1 MEYGED
7 GEVKTYS
14 YNTLSSSE
22 RSVSSGSKDV
32 SDRAVSYGTDR
43 FGNINSVVGDDGNG
57 EANVG
62 DSVYTHGLLTRV
74 KSGSADIKSGTVDG
88 AINGL
93 IDGAIDGVMW
103 GGIFAGG
110 AQILSGGF
118 KIAAKLGVKTGI
130 KGGIK
135 ISKHVKILSPN
146 HLKHYEGW
154 GTLIKIGNLAR
165 KGKNIRIDVGAESLL
180 HLNIQFRKNFH
191 ILFGKYLSGII
202 GVFYEWEI

>member
-1 MEYGED
+1 MHANGGKYAINLPTGLSVGSNTVLSQNMMTVDFSVNRKAIMEYGED

-146 HLKHYEGW
+146 HLKHYEG
-154 GTLIKIGNLAR
+154 
-165 KGKNIRIDVGAESLL
+165 
-180 HLNIQFRKNFH
+180 
-191 ILFGKYLSGII
+191 
-202 GVFYEWEI
+202 

>member
-1 MEYGED
+1 MVDPSGCKALPWWAKLLI
-7 GEVKTYS
+7 G
-14 YNTLSSSE
+14 
-22 RSVSSGSKDV
+22 VSFVVAGAAVTALTAGTGTGFVAAFGAALMTSMKAV
-32 SDRAVSYGTDR
+32 AVSTAISASIGM
-43 FGNINSVVGDDGNG
+43 VVAGI
-57 EANVG
+57 
-62 DSVYTHGLLTRV
+62 ST
-74 KSGSADIKSGTVDG
+74 GTVDG

-93 IDGAIDGVMW
+93 IDGAVDGVMW

-146 HLKHYEGW
+146 HLKHYEGG

-202 GVFYEWEI
+202 GGFYEWEI